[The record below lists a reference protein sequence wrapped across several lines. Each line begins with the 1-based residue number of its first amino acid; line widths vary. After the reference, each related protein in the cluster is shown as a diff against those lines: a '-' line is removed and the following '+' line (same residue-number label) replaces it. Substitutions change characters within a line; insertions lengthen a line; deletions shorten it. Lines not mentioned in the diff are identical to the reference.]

1 MDGGLFV
8 LELKKTVKE
17 AKNRI
22 VITYRS
28 LKEIAQEDRLL
39 RNIKT
44 ANDLKKRYGFV
55 QDLYCGDVIL

>member
-44 ANDLKKRYGFV
+44 AND
-55 QDLYCGDVIL
+55 